1 MVVDELTYAGVIA
14 LLAVV
19 SVLAAL
25 WWCKSH
31 KRCS

>member
-1 MVVDELTYAGVIA
+1 MVMDGFTYAGVVA

-19 SVLAAL
+19 SALAAL